1 MVRLP
6 LIVGF
11 GGINPAGRSSGFH
24 GYRRTVVDALDT
36 KLANETWQS
45 LAQLM
50 HVEGALDEQKVQWMS
65 HHTLI
70 RELEDNLFMAHAIP
84 WNRKM
89 RVSPAGDGISFE
101 IPARQLP
108 SYLPDTWH
116 VKEAENGNVRVNFTG
131 TSDVLVEDRRKSDV
145 CSAGQLPTGFDPQDL
160 YNARSHPRGLQM
172 AIYAASDALG
182 NLGIDWQSVAD
193 AVSPDQIAVYA
204 GSAMAQQDE
213 FGNKGMLAARD
224 RGSRVSSKNLA
235 LGLAEMPAD
244 FINAYVLG
252 NLGTTGL
259 NMGACATF
267 HYNLRH
273 GVHDILAGRARV
285 AIIGGSEAGL
295 TAEVMDGYTTM
306 GALATDKALMA
317 LDGLTE
323 GKPDYRRASRPFAQ
337 NCGFTIAEAAQY
349 VILMD
354 DELAMELGA
363 QVYGMV
369 PDVFVNA
376 DGYKKSI
383 SSPGVGNY
391 ITVAKSVALARAIL
405 GDEAL
410 QQRSFVHAH
419 GTSTPQNRVTESQIL
434 NATAETFGIKA
445 WPVAAV
451 KSFLGHTIAVAGA
464 DQLLSS
470 LGTWKYGVLPGI
482 LTMDKPADD
491 VERSNLSLNN
501 QHQHVGATAMDVS
514 FLNAKGFGGNNAT
527 ATVLGPHIAEQM
539 LFRKHGK
546 TAVNHWMTRR
556 QSTIEVSDAYD
567 QATTAGNTG
576 VVYRFDH
583 DVRDGS
589 HIHLNRDSVRIDG
602 YCNPIELPSASPFT
616 ELLSK

>member
-1 MVRLP
+1 MARLP

-11 GGINPAGRSSGFH
+11 GGINPAGRSSSLH
-24 GYRRTVVDALDT
+24 SYRRMVIDALDA
-36 KLANETWQS
+36 KSANETWQS
-45 LAQLM
+45 LAQIM
-50 HVEGALDEQKVQWMS
+50 GIEGALDAHKIQWMTE
-65 HHTLI
+65 HTLI
-70 RELEDNLFMAHAIP
+70 RELEDNLFHGHAIP

-89 RVSPAGDGISFE
+89 RVSPVGDGINFE
-101 IPARQLP
+101 IPKRQLP
-108 SYLPDTWH
+108 SHLPDTWH
-116 VKEAENGNVRVNFTG
+116 VKESDNGNVLVNFTG
-131 TSDVLVEDRRKSDV
+131 ISDVLVEDRRKSDV
-145 CSAGQLPTGFDPQDL
+145 CSAGQLPTGFKPEDL

-182 NLGIDWQSVAD
+182 DLGIPWQTIVD
-193 AVSPDQIAVYA
+193 TVNPDQIAVYA

-213 FGNKGMLAARD
+213 YGNKGMLAARD
-224 RGSRVSSKNLA
+224 RGDRVSSKNLA

-244 FINAYVLG
+244 FVNAYILG

-267 HYNLRH
+267 HYNLRQ

-285 AIIGGSEAGL
+285 VIVGGSEAGI
-295 TAEVMDGYTTM
+295 TPEVMDGYATM

-323 GKPDYRRASRPFAQ
+323 GKPDYRRASRPFAD

-349 VILMD
+349 TVLMD

-391 ITVAKSVALARAIL
+391 ITVAKSVAMARAIV
-405 GDEAL
+405 GEEAL
-410 QQRSFVHAH
+410 RRRSFIHAH
-419 GTSTPQNRVTESQIL
+419 GTSTPQNRVTESQIF
-434 NATAETFGIKA
+434 NETAKTFGIES

-451 KSFLGHTIAVAGA
+451 KSYLGHTIAVAGA
-464 DQLLSS
+464 DQLMAS
-470 LGTWKYGVLPGI
+470 LGTWRHGILPGI

-491 VERSNLSLNN
+491 VQRSNLSLSN
-501 QHQHVGATAMDVS
+501 QHQDIGQTAMDVS

-527 ATVLGPHIAEQM
+527 ATVLGPHVAEQM
-539 LFRKHGK
+539 LLKKHGK
-546 TAVNHWMTRR
+546 AAVHTWMERR
-556 QSTIEVSDAYD
+556 ETTESASDAYD
-567 QATTAGNTG
+567 KAATAGTAE
-576 VVYRFDH
+576 VVYRFNH
-583 DVRDGS
+583 QVRDDS
-589 HIHLNRDSVRIDG
+589 HIHMSEDTVRVDG
-602 YCNPIELPSASPFT
+602 YCNPIMLPTESPFSS
-616 ELLSK
+616 LLKK